1 MSTMQVASSA
11 RKYLRRSANMF
22 RYEILLNTNDIISPV
37 RFPSVVRC
45 HMRNVKRAMRTNARR
60 LQDKLPTRLQDTDV
74 CGPREHSLMTKDVEN
89 IVICV
94 FHFVNNLSIHFH
106 LSA

>member
-1 MSTMQVASSA
+1 
-11 RKYLRRSANMF
+11 
-22 RYEILLNTNDIISPV
+22 
-37 RFPSVVRC
+37 
-45 HMRNVKRAMRTNARR
+45 MRNVKRAMRTNAKR

-94 FHFVNNLSIHFH
+94 FHFVNNLSNHIH
-106 LSA
+106 LSS